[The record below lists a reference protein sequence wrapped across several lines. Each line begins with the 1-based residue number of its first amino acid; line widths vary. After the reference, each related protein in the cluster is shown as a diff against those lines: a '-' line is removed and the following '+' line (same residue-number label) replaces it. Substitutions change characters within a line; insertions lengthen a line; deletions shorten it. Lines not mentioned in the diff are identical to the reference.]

1 MITLTAPQLRVL
13 GTLLEKEMATPDYY
27 PMTLNSLTTACN
39 QKNNREPVSDYDDA
53 EVLQTLDELRHKGLT
68 VEISGSGRVKK
79 YGHRISNVL
88 NLSNREL
95 ALLCVMMLRG
105 AQTVNELRDR
115 TERLFRFDDNEAV
128 EATLHKMIEKQP
140 DPLAIFVPKQA
151 GMREPRYMHL
161 VGGAVDVNAIEEVI
175 VRKTAPAIS
184 LDRVAHLE
192 QEVSD
197 LRQRVEKL
205 EAVIAQ
211 LM

>member
-1 MITLTAPQLRVL
+1 MITLTAEQLRVL

-39 QKNNREPVSDYDDA
+39 QKNNREPVTNYDDSA
-53 EVLQTLDELRHKGLT
+53 VLQTLDELRHKGLT
-68 VEISGSGRVKK
+68 VEISGSGRAKK

-115 TERLFRFDDNEAV
+115 TERLHRFEDNEAV
-128 EATLHKMIEKQP
+128 EATLHKMVERQP

-151 GMREPRYMHL
+151 GMREPRYTHL
-161 VGGAVDVNAIEEVI
+161 VGGPVDVNAIEEVI
-175 VRKTAPAIS
+175 VRRAAPAIDH
-184 LDRVAHLE
+184 DRVAHLE
-192 QEVSD
+192 QEVSE

-205 EAVIAQ
+205 EAVMQQ